1 MLRSK
6 RGRVHRKI
14 IGILICIGLSFIP
27 PFSFGGEQ
35 MAKPEVYTG
44 VAVGTG
50 GPMAA
55 KSLPFDLR
63 INQYTSDEEVTKYVT
78 ILRESG
84 EDALRRALEKED
96 RGQISPVGRVG
107 NAVAVARKRQEGANT
122 VITVVTA
129 RTLPFIE
136 LYAGG
141 RSTDYQFGILQI
153 TLNAKGEGTGNIMAA
168 ARISFNKKKD
178 VYEVES
184 FGNQYIK
191 ATNIRVQ
198 K

>member
-1 MLRSK
+1 MLKPPSGK
-6 RGRVHRKI
+6 NCHLI
-14 IGILICIGLSFIP
+14 IGILIGVGISFIL

-35 MAKPEVYTG
+35 MAKPEAYTG

-50 GPMAA
+50 GPTAA
-55 KSLPFDLR
+55 RSLPFDLR
-63 INQYTSDEEVTKYVT
+63 INQYTSDEEVAKYVT

-107 NAVAVARKRQEGANT
+107 NAIAVARKRQDGANT
-122 VITVVTA
+122 IITVVTA

-141 RSTDYQFGILQI
+141 RSTDYQFGVLQI
-153 TLNAKGEGTGNIMAA
+153 TLDAKGEGTGNIMAA

-191 ATNIRVQ
+191 ATNVRAQ